1 MEFKSLASFAA
12 LFAILLLLAGCT
24 GAPQEQAPPAGQ
36 EGQGAGETPQEPA
49 GEGAGEAMGG
59 GAEGAEAS
67 EGELPDSFEDV
78 ELTVN
83 EDEWL
88 EDVDALDEG
97 AEGGAE
103 EGTN

>member
-24 GAPQEQAPPAGQ
+24 GASQEQPPPAGQ
-36 EGQGAGETPQEPA
+36 EGQGQGAGETPQEPA

-59 GAEGAEAS
+59 EAS

-88 EDVDALDEG
+88 EDVDSLDE
-97 AEGGAE
+97 GAE